1 MMNEIEI
8 IVTFLPVK
16 KRENLIIIE
25 IDYFRWG
32 NNHEKVLLLLFVLTI
47 GLALSACSQSSD
59 ASEKEKPKEKKSQE
73 ELEKELDKE
82 LKKAVSRRPKK
93 MIKYIK

>member
-8 IVTFLPVK
+8 IVTFLPVR
-16 KRENLIIIE
+16 KRGYMIIME

-32 NNHEKVLLLLFVLTI
+32 NNHEKVLLLLFVLVI
-47 GLALSACSQSSD
+47 GFSLSACSQSSD

-82 LKKAVSRRPKK
+82 LKKAVSRRSKR
-93 MIKYIK
+93 

>member
-59 ASEKEKPKEKKSQE
+59 ASEKENRKRKNRKKS
-73 ELEKELDKE
+73 
-82 LKKAVSRRPKK
+82 LKRNLIRN
-93 MIKYIK
+93 